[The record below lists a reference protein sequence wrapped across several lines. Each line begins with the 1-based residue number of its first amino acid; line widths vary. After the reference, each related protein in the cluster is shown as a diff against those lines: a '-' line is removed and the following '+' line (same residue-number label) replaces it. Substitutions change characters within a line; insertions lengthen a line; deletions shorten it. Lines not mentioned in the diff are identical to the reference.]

1 MSSNPDFT
9 LLSVF
14 PLLPDLSRSHYPVRH
29 IVKGIVGLVLA
40 VALTVWSH
48 PPLAAAQAA
57 RPDWQAEWDKVLEAA
72 KKEGKV
78 VVSVPASSELRKKME
93 ETFEKRFPGIDLE
106 LLPARGASNINRILE
121 ESKAGVHYFDVHI
134 GGTNSMVTG
143 LLPAKVLES
152 IAPLMI
158 LPEVKETK
166 NWWAGHIWADRAQQY
181 IYMFQA
187 YLTETLWYNAQA
199 LKAEEVTSY
208 DDLLRPAFKGRI
220 AMLDP
225 RTPGSGDSTWAFLW
239 SIKGEEYL
247 KKLAEQKLIL
257 GRNQRQLAESLAK
270 GKAVLSIGLSYYV
283 YLPFVQ
289 AGLPVKSLGALKE
302 GIYGSS
308 GSGNLAV
315 LKDAPHPNAKRLFVN
330 WLLSREGQEIFSR
343 AMGQATRRFDVDTS
357 WTKEYGHISAK
368 EVLSPER
375 FFALENQSEEKI
387 DKVRKP
393 AAALARKLFD

>member
-29 IVKGIVGLVLA
+29 TVKGIVGLVLA

-187 YLTETLWYNAQA
+187 YLTETLW
-199 LKAEEVTSY
+199 
-208 DDLLRPAFKGRI
+208 
-220 AMLDP
+220 
-225 RTPGSGDSTWAFLW
+225 
-239 SIKGEEYL
+239 
-247 KKLAEQKLIL
+247 
-257 GRNQRQLAESLAK
+257 
-270 GKAVLSIGLSYYV
+270 
-283 YLPFVQ
+283 
-289 AGLPVKSLGALKE
+289 
-302 GIYGSS
+302 
-308 GSGNLAV
+308 
-315 LKDAPHPNAKRLFVN
+315 
-330 WLLSREGQEIFSR
+330 
-343 AMGQATRRFDVDTS
+343 
-357 WTKEYGHISAK
+357 
-368 EVLSPER
+368 
-375 FFALENQSEEKI
+375 
-387 DKVRKP
+387 
-393 AAALARKLFD
+393 

>member
-1 MSSNPDFT
+1 MGRVAGVSLAIVIGI
-9 LLSVF
+9 LLIPPF
-14 PLLPDLSRSHYPVRH
+14 
-29 IVKGIVGLVLA
+29 A
-40 VALTVWSH
+40 VAQSSKPASQV
-48 PPLAAAQAA
+48 
-57 RPDWQAEWDKVLEAA
+57 EWENVLELA

-78 VVSVPASSELRKKME
+78 VVSIPASAELRKRIE
-93 ETFEKRFPGIDLE
+93 EVFEKRFAAIDLE

-143 LLPAKVLES
+143 LLQAKVLES
-152 IAPLMI
+152 MGPSMI
-158 LPEVKETK
+158 LPEVKDPK
-166 NWWAGHIWADRAQQY
+166 NWWGGHIWADRAQRY

-187 YLTETLWYNAQA
+187 YLTETLWYNSQA

-208 DDLLRPAFKGRI
+208 DDLLNPTFKERI
-220 AMLDP
+220 AILDP

-247 KKLAEQKLIL
+247 KKLADQKLII
-257 GRNQRQLAESLAK
+257 GRNQRQLAESVAK

-283 YLPFVQ
+283 FRPFVE
-289 AGLPVKSLGALKE
+289 AGLPVKPLPVPKE
-302 GIYGSS
+302 GTYASS
-308 GSGNLAV
+308 GSGNLGV
-315 LKDAPHPNAKRLFVN
+315 LKDAPHPNATRSFVN
-330 WLLSREGQEIFSR
+330 WLLSREGQEVFSK
-343 AMGQATRRFDVDTS
+343 AMGQATRRFNVDTA
-357 WTKEYGHISAK
+357 WTKQFGHISAK
-368 EVLSPER
+368 EVLTPER